1 MSTKYKESDVEFTEK
16 VDIAHIE
23 GSIDQATAD
32 DPNHRI
38 TISAE
43 EKKLIRKI
51 DWKVLPWL
59 CVIGFLQFTDKVSL
73 SYASVLGI
81 ISDTHLQGA
90 EYSVLS
96 TMFYV
101 GYLTMQVRKKKG
113 ARASL
118 YSSPE
123 KHH

>member
-1 MSTKYKESDVEFTEK
+1 MSNNSKEYDVEFTEK
-16 VDIAHIE
+16 VDISHIE
-23 GSIDQATAD
+23 GSIDQPTAD

-73 SYASVLGI
+73 TYASVLGI
-81 ISDTHLQGA
+81 IPDTHLKGA
-90 EYSVLS
+90 EYGALA
-96 TMFYV
+96 TLFYA
-101 GYLTMQVRKKKG
+101 GYLTMQVRKKK
-113 ARASL
+113 
-118 YSSPE
+118 
-123 KHH
+123 

>member
-1 MSTKYKESDVEFTEK
+1 MSSKSSESDVVFTEK
-16 VDIAHIE
+16 VDVAYIE
-23 GSIDQATAD
+23 GVVDQPTAD
-32 DPNHRI
+32 KPNHRI

-81 ISDTHLQGA
+81 IPDTHLQGA
-90 EYSVLS
+90 EYGALGSL
-96 TMFYV
+96 FYV
-101 GYLTMQVRKKKG
+101 GYLTMQVRKRK
-113 ARASL
+113 
-118 YSSPE
+118 
-123 KHH
+123 